1 MGSLQSIYL
10 ELNAISRSRRA
21 IDLDQVR
28 LCESRLLVLRA
39 ESAYGK
45 QMNQTFKAACVI
57 GWPVAHSRSPLIHNY
72 WIRRH
77 GLDAEYRREAVPPE
91 RFAQFIG
98 ELAARG
104 YVGASVTLPHKEEA
118 LRLSK
123 PDALAAA
130 VGAANMLWLE
140 DGTLCSSNTDVEG
153 FIDNLDATVP
163 GWDAKLDSAV
173 VLGAGG
179 AARSVVF
186 ALRERKLRQIHVVNR
201 SFDRA
206 LLLRDRFGPAVLPQ
220 RWDAIAALL
229 PDAGLLVNTTTL
241 GMTGQPPLAI
251 DLAPVSARAVVADII
266 YAPLTTPLLA
276 AASARGLKTV
286 DGLGMLLR
294 QAVRAFA
301 RWFGVR
307 PQVTGDLRALV
318 EADLMRP

>member
-1 MGSLQSIYL
+1 MDQS
-10 ELNAISRSRRA
+10 
-21 IDLDQVR
+21 
-28 LCESRLLVLRA
+28 
-39 ESAYGK
+39 
-45 QMNQTFKAACVI
+45 FKAACVI

-72 WIRRH
+72 WIRQH
-77 GLDAEYRREAVPPE
+77 GLNAEYRREAVPPE

-98 ELAARG
+98 ELPARG

-140 DGTLCSSNTDVEG
+140 GGTLYSSNTDVEG

-163 GWDAKLDSAV
+163 GWDAELDSAV

-179 AARSVVF
+179 AARAVVF
-186 ALRERKLRQIHVVNR
+186 ALCGRKLRHIHVVNR

-206 LLLRDRFGPAVLPQ
+206 MLLRDRFGARIVPQ
-220 RWDAIAALL
+220 RWDAVEALL
-229 PDAGLLVNTTTL
+229 PGAGLVVNTTTL
-241 GMTGQPPLAI
+241 GMTGQPPLAL
-251 DLAPVSARAVVADII
+251 DLAPLSARAVVVDVV
-266 YAPLTTPLLA
+266 YAPRVTPLVA

-286 DGLGMLLR
+286 DGLGMLLH